1 MARTKSDEIAKAAK
15 VDKAAIPRGRPPKEG
30 SKKWLERMST
40 IEGVAKSGGA
50 ESNAEFL
57 SAAESSAEESNDYI
71 QLFATRSSR
80 SFAQKA
86 DATRAQDQT
95 SVTQPN
101 PSSICILG
109 LSGDLPKDGPANLPM
124 AKQIVAPFRKPP
136 VEQSAVQSTLNKAAD
151 RALNSFASMYEMK
164 RKALANI
171 VSLEDT
177 L

>member
-1 MARTKSDEIAKAAK
+1 MARTKFDEIAKADIAAK
-15 VDKAAIPRGRPPKEG
+15 VDKAAKSPKEG

-40 IEGVAKSGGA
+40 IEGVAKS
-50 ESNAEFL
+50 
-57 SAAESSAEESNDYI
+57 SAEESNDDI

-86 DATRAQDQT
+86 DATRAQDQA

-101 PSSICILG
+101 PSSICILS

-124 AKQIVAPFRKPP
+124 AKQIVAPIRKPP

-171 VSLEDT
+171 MSFEDT